1 MEKVMMKL
9 GGLTCPSCL
18 TKIQKS
24 VERVDGTA
32 DVKVL
37 FNAGKVKFTLD
48 PAQTS
53 PAVVQEGIEKMG
65 YTVQGVKTKELADD
79 E

>member
-9 GGLTCPSCL
+9 SGLTCPSCL

-24 VERVDGTA
+24 VEAVDGTA

-48 PAQTS
+48 PVKAD
-53 PAVVQEGIEKMG
+53 PKVVQANIEKMG
-65 YTVQGVKTKELADD
+65 YTVQGVKEKEI
-79 E
+79 

>member
-24 VERVDGTA
+24 VETVNGTA

-37 FNAGKVKFTLD
+37 FNAGKVKFSLD
-48 PAQTS
+48 PTVTS
-53 PAVVQEGIEKMG
+53 SQVVQDNIEKMG
-65 YTVQGVKTKELADD
+65 YTVQGIKTKEV
-79 E
+79 

>member
-24 VERVDGTA
+24 VETIDGTA

-37 FNAGKVKFTLD
+37 FNAGKVKFVLD
-48 PAQTS
+48 STKATPMQ
-53 PAVVQEGIEKMG
+53 VQESIEKMG
-65 YTVQGVKTKELADD
+65 YQVQGTKTKEIEND
-79 E
+79 

>member
-24 VERVDGTA
+24 VETVNGTA

-37 FNAGKVKFTLD
+37 FNAGKVKFSLD
-48 PAQTS
+48 PTVTS
-53 PAVVQEGIEKMG
+53 PQVVQDNIEKMG
-65 YTVQGVKTKELADD
+65 YTIQGIKTKEV
-79 E
+79 

>member
-24 VERVDGTA
+24 VEAVDGTS

-37 FNAGKVKFTLD
+37 FNAGKVKFVLD
-48 PAQTS
+48 STQTS
-53 PAVVQEGIEKMG
+53 PAKVQENIEKMG
-65 YTVQGVKTKELADD
+65 YQVQGTKTKEIDND
-79 E
+79 K

>member
-24 VERVDGTA
+24 VEAVNGTA
-32 DVKVL
+32 EVKVL
-37 FNAGKVKFTLD
+37 FNAGKVKFNLD
-48 PAQTS
+48 ATVATPT
-53 PAVVQEGIEKMG
+53 VVQQSIEKMG
-65 YTVQGVKTKELADD
+65 YTVQEIKTKEA
-79 E
+79 

>member
-24 VERVDGTA
+24 VEAVDGTA

-37 FNAGKVKFTLD
+37 FNAGKVKFALD
-48 PAQTS
+48 PVKAD
-53 PAVVQEGIEKMG
+53 PKVVQANIEKMG
-65 YTVQGVKTKELADD
+65 YTVQGVKEKEI
-79 E
+79 

>member
-24 VERVDGTA
+24 VETVNGTA

-37 FNAGKVKFTLD
+37 FNAGKVKFSLD
-48 PAQTS
+48 PTVTS
-53 PAVVQEGIEKMG
+53 PQVVQDNIEKMG
-65 YTVQGVKTKELADD
+65 YTVQGIKTKEV
-79 E
+79 

>member
-24 VERVDGTA
+24 VEMTDGTA

-37 FNAGKVKFTLD
+37 FNAGKVKFNLD
-48 PAQTS
+48 SLVTS
-53 PAVVQEGIEKMG
+53 PDVVQNNIEKLG
-65 YTVQGVKTKELADD
+65 YTVQGIKTKEI
-79 E
+79 

>member
-1 MEKVMMKL
+1 MEKVMMQL

-18 TKIQKS
+18 TKIQKG
-24 VERVDGTA
+24 VDDFAGTN
-32 DVKVL
+32 DIKVL

-48 PAQTS
+48 TTQTS
-53 PAVVQEGIEKMG
+53 TDEIQQQIEKMG
-65 YTVQGVKTKELADD
+65 YIVQSVRTKEV

>member
-24 VERVDGTA
+24 VESVDGTK

-48 PAQTS
+48 PALTS
-53 PAVVQEGIEKMG
+53 TDTVQENIEKMG
-65 YTVQGVKTKELADD
+65 YAVQGVKTKEL
-79 E
+79 

>member
-24 VERVDGTA
+24 VESVDGTA

-48 PAQTS
+48 SAKTS
-53 PAVVQEGIEKMG
+53 TDTVQENIEKMG
-65 YTVQGVKTKELADD
+65 YAVQGVKTKEL
-79 E
+79 

>member
-18 TKIQKS
+18 TKIEKS
-24 VERVDGTA
+24 VENVDGTA

-48 PAQTS
+48 TNLAS
-53 PAVVQEGIEKMG
+53 PDTVKENIEKMG
-65 YTVQGVKTKELADD
+65 YAVQGVKTKEL
-79 E
+79 

>member
-9 GGLTCPSCL
+9 DGLTCPSCL
-18 TKIQKS
+18 AKIQKG
-24 VERVDGTA
+24 VEAVNGTA

-48 PAQTS
+48 PAVSS
-53 PAVVQEGIEKMG
+53 PETVQEGIEKMG
-65 YTVQGVKTKELADD
+65 YTVQGTKMKEV
-79 E
+79 

>member
-9 GGLTCPSCL
+9 DGLTCPSCL
-18 TKIQKS
+18 TKIQKC
-24 VERVDGTA
+24 VESVDGTT

-48 PAQTS
+48 PALTS
-53 PAVVQEGIEKMG
+53 TETVQKNIEKMG
-65 YTVQGVKTKELADD
+65 YAVQVIKTKEL
-79 E
+79 

>member
-1 MEKVMMKL
+1 MERVMMKL

-24 VERVDGTA
+24 VAAVNGTA

-37 FNAGKVKFTLD
+37 FNAGKVKFNLD
-48 PAQTS
+48 ATVTAPN
-53 PAVVQEGIEKMG
+53 VVQQSIEKMG
-65 YTVQGVKTKELADD
+65 YTVQEIKTKEA
-79 E
+79 

>member
-24 VERVDGTA
+24 VKSVDGTA

-48 PAQTS
+48 PAKTS
-53 PAVVQEGIEKMG
+53 TDTVQKSIEKMG
-65 YTVQGVKTKELADD
+65 YAVQGVKTKEL
-79 E
+79 

>member
-9 GGLTCPSCL
+9 DGLTCPSCL

-24 VERVDGTA
+24 VETIDGTD

-48 PAQTS
+48 LAKAS
-53 PAVVQEGIEKMG
+53 PDDVQANIEKWD
-65 YTVQGVKTKELADD
+65 TRFRELR
-79 E
+79 

>member
-24 VERVDGTA
+24 VEAVDGTS

-37 FNAGKVKFTLD
+37 FNAGKVKFMLD
-48 PAQTS
+48 STITTPN
-53 PAVVQEGIEKMG
+53 VVQENIEKMG
-65 YTVQGVKTKELADD
+65 YTVQGVKTKEA
-79 E
+79 

>member
-18 TKIQKS
+18 TKIQKG
-24 VERVDGTA
+24 VESIDGTA
-32 DVKVL
+32 DIKVL

-53 PAVVQEGIEKMG
+53 IDTVQKNIEKMG
-65 YTVQGVKTKELADD
+65 YAVQGVKTKEL
-79 E
+79 

>member
-24 VERVDGTA
+24 VESVDGTA

-37 FNAGKVKFTLD
+37 FNAGKVKLTLD
-48 PAQTS
+48 PAKTS
-53 PAVVQEGIEKMG
+53 TDTVQENIEKMG
-65 YTVQGVKTKELADD
+65 YVVQGVKTKEL
-79 E
+79 

>member
-24 VERVDGTA
+24 VENVNGTA

-48 PAQTS
+48 QTATS
-53 PAVVQEGIEKMG
+53 PETVQESIEKMG
-65 YTVQGVKTKELADD
+65 YTVQEIKTKEA
-79 E
+79 

>member
-1 MEKVMMKL
+1 MQL

-18 TKIQKS
+18 TKIEKS
-24 VERVDGTA
+24 VAGVAGTSEI
-32 DVKVL
+32 KVL

-48 PAQTS
+48 PSQASTTEIQH
-53 PAVVQEGIEKMG
+53 QIEKMG
-65 YTVQGVKTKELADD
+65 YEVQRVRTKEV

>member
-1 MEKVMMKL
+1 MEKVIMKL

-24 VERVDGTA
+24 VVAAGGTS

-48 PAQTS
+48 STVTS
-53 PAVVQEGIEKMG
+53 LDAIQQGIEKMG
-65 YTVQGVKTKELADD
+65 YTVKGSKTKEL
-79 E
+79 

>member
-24 VERVDGTA
+24 VEAVDGTA

-48 PAQTS
+48 PTVTS
-53 PAVVQEGIEKMG
+53 PNVVQQGIEKMG
-65 YTVQGVKTKELADD
+65 YAVYETKTKEA
-79 E
+79 

>member
-9 GGLTCPSCL
+9 DGLTCPSCL

-24 VERVDGTA
+24 VESVDGTT

-48 PAQTS
+48 PALTS
-53 PAVVQEGIEKMG
+53 TETVQKNIEKMG
-65 YTVQGVKTKELADD
+65 YAVQGIKTKEL
-79 E
+79 

>member
-1 MEKVMMKL
+1 MEKVMMRL

-18 TKIQKS
+18 AKIQKG
-24 VERVDGTA
+24 VAAMDGTA

-48 PAQTS
+48 PAVTS
-53 PAVVQEGIEKMG
+53 PAAVQESIEKMG
-65 YTVQGVKTKELADD
+65 YTVQGTKTKEV
-79 E
+79 

>member
-24 VERVDGTA
+24 VESIDGTA

-48 PAQTS
+48 PTLTS
-53 PAVVQEGIEKMG
+53 PTVVQQGIEKMG
-65 YTVQGVKTKELADD
+65 YTVQGVKTKEL
-79 E
+79 

>member
-1 MEKVMMKL
+1 MMKL

-24 VERVDGTA
+24 VETVNGTA

-37 FNAGKVKFTLD
+37 FNAGKVKFSLD
-48 PAQTS
+48 PTVTS
-53 PAVVQEGIEKMG
+53 PQVVQDNIEKMG
-65 YTVQGVKTKELADD
+65 YTIQGIKTKEV
-79 E
+79 

>member
-24 VERVDGTA
+24 VAAVDGTA

-48 PAQTS
+48 PALTS
-53 PAVVQEGIEKMG
+53 TDAVQKSIEKMG
-65 YTVQGVKTKELADD
+65 YEVQGVKTKEL
-79 E
+79 